1 MCFFKRR
8 SGPRYVVLEMA
19 KPNEVERDEAEY
31 RSAYLL
37 LMENVRMQL
46 TMATLGTRGMLRGDL
61 RPRVTARARYTTES
75 LRPHGIASFEEFERH
90 TPHQEGWVVE
100 NKLSVH
106 PEDVDKAVHV
116 LERAGIEVKRS
127 P

>member
-31 RSAYLL
+31 RGAYLL
-37 LMENVRMQL
+37 LMENVRMLL
-46 TMATLGTRGMLRGDL
+46 TISTLRPGGSGHLY
-61 RPRVTARARYTTES
+61 PRVTARARYTTES

-90 TPHQEGWVVE
+90 TPHQKGWVVE

>member
-1 MCFFKRR
+1 MSCSKW
-8 SGPRYVVLEMA
+8 S

-31 RSAYLL
+31 RGAYLL
-37 LMENVRMQL
+37 LHGECPHAADDGHPGDERH
-46 TMATLGTRGMLRGDL
+46 APKGDL

>member
-8 SGPRYVVLEMA
+8 SGPRYVVLEMV

-31 RSAYLL
+31 RGAYLL
-37 LMENVRMQL
+37 LMENVRILL
-46 TMATLGTRGMLRGDL
+46 TISTLRPGGSGHLY
-61 RPRVTARARYTTES
+61 PRVTARARYTTES

-116 LERAGIEVKRS
+116 LERADIEVKRL

>member
-8 SGPRYVVLEMA
+8 SGPRYVVLEMV
-19 KPNEVERDEAEY
+19 KPTEVERDEAEY

-37 LMENVRMQL
+37 LMENVRMLL
-46 TMATLGTRGMLRGDL
+46 TISTLRPGGSGHLY
-61 RPRVTARARYTTES
+61 PRVTARARYTTES

-90 TPHQEGWVVE
+90 TPHQAGWVVE

-106 PEDVDKAVHV
+106 PEDVDKAVHL
-116 LERAGIEVKRS
+116 LERAGIEVKR
-127 P
+127 PP

>member
-1 MCFFKRR
+1 M
-8 SGPRYVVLEMA
+8 
-19 KPNEVERDEAEY
+19 
-31 RSAYLL
+31 LL
-37 LMENVRMQL
+37 
-46 TMATLGTRGMLRGDL
+46 TISTLGTRGMLRGDL
-61 RPRVTARARYTTES
+61 YPRVSARARYTTES